1 MPLRSWWLA
10 LVPAILA
17 ACASSEAPRAH
28 EPGESAAEKPSA
40 SSDDDPQEKAA
51 KRSKLDREVAIENE
65 KLIKARVEL
74 THQEKANA
82 ESLRKAEAELAIVR
96 DALRTFDEKESKT
109 RLEKARLEVQEAK
122 DSLDEAREE
131 LDQLEMMYKEQD
143 LADKTREIVLK
154 RGKRRLERAQA
165 RLALEQRDLE
175 TLEKDSL
182 PQERAKL
189 ALAVEDKSHALD
201 HARREAEEGLM
212 EKKIAVMSGEAE
224 LARLREEIAALD
236 RSAKK

>member
-1 MPLRSWWLA
+1 MPLRSWWLG
-10 LVPAILA
+10 LVPSFLV
-17 ACASSEAPRAH
+17 ACASAEPPRA
-28 EPGESAAEKPSA
+28 PAPADAASEKPGA
-40 SSDDDPQEKAA
+40 ADDDDPKDKAA
-51 KRSKLDREVAIENE
+51 KRSKLDRDVAIENE
-65 KLIKARVEL
+65 KLIKAKVEQ
-74 THQEKANA
+74 THQEKTNS
-82 ESLRKAEAELAIVR
+82 ESLRKAEGELALVKE
-96 DALRTFDEKESKT
+96 ALRTFEEKESKT

-131 LDQLEMMYKEQD
+131 LEQLEMMYKEQD

-175 TLEKDSL
+175 TLEKDTI
-182 PQERAKL
+182 PQERLKL
-189 ALAVEDKSHALD
+189 SLAVEDKTHALD

-212 EKKIAVMSGEAE
+212 EKKIGVMSGESE

-236 RSAKK
+236 RPAKK